1 MSISRLEGYAAC
13 PYRHFIDYGLRP
25 VQRETFDFEA
35 SDAGTFFHEALD
47 RYMRIADRTPGW
59 PDISH
64 EEADRIMDR
73 ICGELTAEWTGGP
86 LKGDALGVWKGE
98 SYQRRVHHAAWALT
112 RFAANSSFRTIA
124 TERSFGTGDD
134 ALPPLILPMKDGSRV
149 AVRGTIDRIDSYEN
163 GDGIWLRVVDNKSR
177 EKKPDPARMATG
189 EQLQLMIYLKAA
201 TEAYPGARPAGAMFF
216 PVTDK
221 EISPRETDP
230 AAVEEERMKNVR
242 MKGLVTADPD
252 VITAMDR
259 DIRPYSVDKVFNNDG
274 SVAKGL
280 WWAMDESALKNQM
293 NAAVE
298 KAAELCG
305 EIRDGHVEAAPR
317 GSGDDTACR
326 YCDYRTICHARRGDE
341 RPRDK

>member
-1 MSISRLEGYAAC
+1 M
-13 PYRHFIDYGLRP
+13 
-25 VQRETFDFEA
+25 
-35 SDAGTFFHEALD
+35 
-47 RYMRIADRTPGW
+47 
-59 PDISH
+59 
-64 EEADRIMDR
+64 
-73 ICGELTAEWTGGP
+73 
-86 LKGDALGVWKGE
+86 
-98 SYQRRVHHAAWALT
+98 
-112 RFAANSSFRTIA
+112 
-124 TERSFGTGDD
+124 
-134 ALPPLILPMKDGSRV
+134 
-149 AVRGTIDRIDSYEN
+149 
-163 GDGIWLRVVDNKSR
+163 DNKSR

-230 AAVEEERMKNVR
+230 ATVEEERMKNVR